1 MTGRTH
7 PTAALY
13 SPPMDDAH
21 SLVAA
26 AARAA
31 NAAAPS
37 LARADDATLDR
48 ALGAI
53 AARLSAAA
61 PAILEANREDLA
73 TATAN
78 GLGRGLIDR
87 LRLDDERLRHI
98 AEQLATLAAV
108 PHPEPSRVVRSLPD
122 GLRLE
127 EHRKPVGVIGANFEA
142 RPNVTV
148 DVASQLLKSRN
159 GGVLRTG
166 AAALRSSIALFDA
179 AIAPG
184 LGDAGLD
191 AAALQLI
198 RTTDRE
204 AAVAL
209 VCQPGLIP
217 LVILRGS
224 GESTRALGRAAAQHG
239 VRTLAHADGGGVLY
253 IDAGADAAVALRLVA
268 AGLDRLGVCNRL
280 NLLLVDDRVYE
291 ALLPSLLQALEQLGV
306 AASLP
311 PHAHPRGHEWAL
323 TDGKEATVTI
333 DRARGPRDA
342 ARIANEDTSRL
353 AATICTSDAAAARA
367 FMDEYRGTAVLW
379 NATTRLIDGFKLLAI
394 PETGINVEHVPGP
407 RGPVTF
413 RDLYLKQYVVIP
425 A

>member
-61 PAILEANREDLA
+61 PAILDANREDLA
-73 TATAN
+73 AATAN

-87 LRLDDERLRHI
+87 LRLDDERLRQI

-108 PHPEPSRVVRSLPD
+108 PHPEASRVVRSLPD

-159 GGVLRTG
+159 AGVLRTG
-166 AAALRSSIALFDA
+166 AAALRSAVALFGEVISPA
-179 AIAPG
+179 LGACGLAPG
-184 LGDAGLD
+184 
-191 AAALQLI
+191 ALQLV
-198 RTTDRE
+198 RTPDRA
-204 AAVAL
+204 AAVEP
-209 VCQPGLIP
+209 VRQPRLIP
-217 LVILRGS
+217 LGILRGS
-224 GESTRALGRAAAQHG
+224 GETTRMLPAGAAPRR
-239 VRTLAHADGGGVLY
+239 VRTL
-253 IDAGADAAVALRLVA
+253 
-268 AGLDRLGVCNRL
+268 
-280 NLLLVDDRVYE
+280 
-291 ALLPSLLQALEQLGV
+291 
-306 AASLP
+306 P
-311 PHAHPRGHEWAL
+311 PA
-323 TDGKEATVTI
+323 
-333 DRARGPRDA
+333 
-342 ARIANEDTSRL
+342 
-353 AATICTSDAAAARA
+353 
-367 FMDEYRGTAVLW
+367 
-379 NATTRLIDGFKLLAI
+379 
-394 PETGINVEHVPGP
+394 
-407 RGPVTF
+407 
-413 RDLYLKQYVVIP
+413 
-425 A
+425 

>member
-1 MTGRTH
+1 
-7 PTAALY
+7 
-13 SPPMDDAH
+13 MDDVH
-21 SLVAA
+21 SRVEAA
-26 AARAA
+26 GRAA
-31 NAAAPS
+31 KAGAPS
-37 LARADDATLDR
+37 LANASDATLDR
-48 ALGAI
+48 ALSAI
-53 AARLSAAA
+53 AARLLAAT
-61 PAILEANREDLA
+61 PALLAANQEDLDAA
-73 TATAN
+73 TAQ

-87 LRLDDERLRHI
+87 LRLDDARLRQI
-98 AEQLATLAAV
+98 AEQLTTLAAV
-108 PHPEPSRVVRSLPD
+108 PHLESRKLVRMLPD

-127 EHRKPVGVIGANFEA
+127 EHQKPVGVIGANFEA

-148 DVASQLLKSRN
+148 DVASQLVKSRN

-184 LGDAGLD
+184 LADAGLD
-191 AAALQLI
+191 PAALQLV

-209 VCQPGLIP
+209 VCQPDLIP

-224 GESTRALGRAAAQHG
+224 GESTRALGRTAAQHG
-239 VRTLAHADGGGVLY
+239 VRTLAHADGGGVLFL
-253 IDAGADAAVALRLVA
+253 DAAADPQAAQRLIA
-268 AGLDRLGVCNRL
+268 ASLDRLGVCNRL
-280 NLLLVDDRVYE
+280 NLLLLDERVYD
-291 ALLPSLLQALEQLGV
+291 ALLPPVLQTLTQLGI

-311 PHAHPRGHEWAL
+311 PHAHPRGQEWAL
-323 TDGKEATVTI
+323 IDGKEATVTI

-353 AATICTSDAAAARA
+353 AASICTTDAAAARDFLEA
-367 FMDEYRGTAVLW
+367 YTGTAALW
-379 NATTRLIDGFKLLAI
+379 NATTRLIDGYKLLQI

-413 RDLYLKQYVVIP
+413 RDLCVRQYVITP
-425 A
+425 G